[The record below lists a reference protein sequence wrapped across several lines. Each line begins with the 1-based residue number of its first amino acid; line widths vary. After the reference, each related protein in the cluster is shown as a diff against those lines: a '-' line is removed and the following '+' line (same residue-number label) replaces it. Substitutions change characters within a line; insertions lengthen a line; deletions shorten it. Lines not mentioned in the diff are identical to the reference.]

1 MISPCYACQKKRKKI
16 EEPNGGCTNG
26 GNLMTQEKKL
36 YRSIQKIIRVT
47 PEENRLLKERMSLYD
62 FKNFNTYARYLL
74 LTGEIIQVDFSELTK
89 LRTAINRIGTN
100 INQLARYVNTNEEIS
115 LEQYQTLQA
124 NLAEV
129 KQLME
134 RHFNQEMKLLE
145 ARLNEKRDDNGLY

>member
-1 MISPCYACQKKRKKI
+1 MV
-16 EEPNGGCTNG
+16 GCTNG
-26 GNLMTQEKKL
+26 GDVMSTEQKRYRNVQKKFW
-36 YRSIQKIIRVT
+36 VT

-89 LRTAINRIGTN
+89 LRTSLNRIGTN

-134 RHFNQEMKLLE
+134 SHFNQEMKLLE

>member
-1 MISPCYACQKKRKKI
+1 MV
-16 EEPNGGCTNG
+16 GCTNG
-26 GNLMTQEKKL
+26 GDVMSTEQKRYRNVQKKFW
-36 YRSIQKIIRVT
+36 VT

-134 RHFNQEMKLLE
+134 SHFNQEMKLLE

>member
-1 MISPCYACQKKRKKI
+1 MISPCYACQIEKRKLRSLVA
-16 EEPNGGCTNG
+16 GCTNG
-26 GNLMTQEKKL
+26 GNLMAQEKKL

-47 PEENRLLKERMSLYD
+47 PEENRLLRERMSLYD

-100 INQLARYVNTNEEIS
+100 INQLARYVNTSEEVS
-115 LEQYQTLQA
+115 LEQYQELQA
-124 NLAEV
+124 NLLEV

-134 RHFNQEMKLLE
+134 SHFNQEMKLLE
-145 ARLNEKRDDNGLY
+145 ARLNERRDDNGLY

>member
-1 MISPCYACQKKRKKI
+1 MV
-16 EEPNGGCTNG
+16 GCTNG
-26 GNLMTQEKKL
+26 GDVMSTEQKRYRNVQKKFW
-36 YRSIQKIIRVT
+36 VT

-145 ARLNEKRDDNGLY
+145 ARLNEKRDDNGLYESFSN

>member
-1 MISPCYACQKKRKKI
+1 MV
-16 EEPNGGCTNG
+16 GCTNG
-26 GNLMTQEKKL
+26 GDVMSIEQKRYRNVQKKFW
-36 YRSIQKIIRVT
+36 VT

-89 LRTAINRIGTN
+89 LRTSLNRIGTN

-134 RHFNQEMKLLE
+134 SHFNQEMKLLE

>member
-1 MISPCYACQKKRKKI
+1 M
-16 EEPNGGCTNG
+16 
-26 GNLMTQEKKL
+26 
-36 YRSIQKIIRVT
+36 
-47 PEENRLLKERMSLYD
+47 
-62 FKNFNTYARYLL
+62 
-74 LTGEIIQVDFSELTK
+74 
-89 LRTAINRIGTN
+89 RTAINRIGTN

-134 RHFNQEMKLLE
+134 SHFNQEMKLLE